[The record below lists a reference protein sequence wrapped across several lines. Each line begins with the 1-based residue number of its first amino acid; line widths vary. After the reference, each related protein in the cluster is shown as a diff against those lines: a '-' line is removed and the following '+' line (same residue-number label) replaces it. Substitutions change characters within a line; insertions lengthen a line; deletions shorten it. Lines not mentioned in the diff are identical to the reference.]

1 MRPATLSQAA
11 PSEAAVTVWGRSCI
25 AAGPPLSSITPRRG
39 AGCTGPHDRAGGQ
52 AAPPLLA
59 RERGARTRFGKRV
72 DGGGV
77 PGAPVDGDGAAPC
90 ARVGGGSGPW
100 LEGQG

>member
-59 RERGARTRFGKRV
+59 REMGARTCIGER
-72 DGGGV
+72 
-77 PGAPVDGDGAAPC
+77 ADGAAIP
-90 ARVGGGSGPW
+90 AQRPDAEPPAPP
-100 LEGQG
+100 LTALANPTLP